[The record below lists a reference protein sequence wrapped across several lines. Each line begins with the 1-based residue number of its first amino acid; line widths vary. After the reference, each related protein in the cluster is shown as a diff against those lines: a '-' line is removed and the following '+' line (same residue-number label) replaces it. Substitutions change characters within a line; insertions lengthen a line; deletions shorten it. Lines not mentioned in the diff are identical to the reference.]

1 MIFRR
6 SRLVGYGRT
15 VFLEGNLLKDDFE
28 ISFYVNSHW
37 ILYLISLWF
46 LSCFQSLA
54 FVPCCRLD
62 SLQDNIYYH
71 VSWLKCIKAGLPKKQ
86 TFEVGIKKSW
96 RWIPYE
102 PLIWF
107 HVALQGEVW
116 YWHWLHGTL
125 ERDALGPEP
134 KQYMLVVGPWCILPP
149 VEVVLGMSLSWRLPL
164 RIPRTDVLL
173 SARRFSMAPNT
184 ASQDANLG
192 TELVLLVATLMLLGY
207 SRYWHMA

>member
-1 MIFRR
+1 MLPVFGFCALLSTWFTSGQHLLPCVLVEVHQGWAPQKTDIWDWDQKIMKMDSIWAAHMI
-6 SRLVGYGRT
+6 
-15 VFLEGNLLKDDFE
+15 
-28 ISFYVNSHW
+28 
-37 ILYLISLWF
+37 
-46 LSCFQSLA
+46 
-54 FVPCCRLD
+54 PCG
-62 SLQDNIYYH
+62 S
-71 VSWLKCIKAGLPKKQ
+71 
-86 TFEVGIKKSW
+86 
-96 RWIPYE
+96 
-102 PLIWF
+102 
-107 HVALQGEVW
+107 QGEVW